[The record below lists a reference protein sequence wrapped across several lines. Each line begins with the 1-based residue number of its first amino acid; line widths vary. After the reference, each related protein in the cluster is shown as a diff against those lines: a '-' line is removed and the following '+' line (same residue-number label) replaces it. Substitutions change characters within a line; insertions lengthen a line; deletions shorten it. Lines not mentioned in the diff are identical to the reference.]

1 MKRRVLCIMPF
12 WFLAGGCTPGDGP
25 PLVATDIVAYAPLP
39 GAESAVAYLELNN
52 ESDTAVTIAHVSSPD
67 FASAEWHETII
78 ENGVSRMVRLDNL
91 QIDAGGSLL
100 LQQGGK
106 HLMLMEPTRPMTAGV
121 TLTLRIAYDGD
132 RLLELTT
139 SLKDRTAP

>member
-1 MKRRVLCIMPF
+1 MRRRALFIVPLCM
-12 WFLAGGCTPGDGP
+12 LAAGCTVGDGP

-39 GAESAVAYLELNN
+39 GARSAVAYLELNN
-52 ESDTAVTIAHVSSPD
+52 ESDSAVTITRTSSPE

-78 ENGVSRMVRLDNL
+78 ENGVSRMVRLDSPV
-91 QIDAGGSLL
+91 IDAGSSLL

-106 HLMLMEPTRPMTAGV
+106 HLMLMEPHRPMAAGA
-121 TLTLRIAYDGD
+121 TLTLRITYDGD

-139 SLKDRTAP
+139 TLQDRTQP